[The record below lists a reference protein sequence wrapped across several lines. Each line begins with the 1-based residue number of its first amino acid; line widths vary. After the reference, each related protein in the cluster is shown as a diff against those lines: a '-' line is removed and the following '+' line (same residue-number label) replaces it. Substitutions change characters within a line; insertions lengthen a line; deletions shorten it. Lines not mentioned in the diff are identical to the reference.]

1 LRTNLKI
8 SCSSVEGGI
17 DLKDEKVNK
26 PRTCVYDFVIP

>member
-17 DLKDEKVNK
+17 DLKDENK